1 MYEKLEAYLE
11 EISHFLSGRE
21 EREEILSEI
30 KSHILE
36 KAEQEHGEVTETALD
51 KVIAAYGPARR
62 VAEKYLDGHSIIAPV
77 FTRYLF
83 RYTSFLF
90 AVHFLITAVAVIF
103 TKSFLV
109 FPFLLVPRMGVF
121 DALFYLPTAFLYD
134 LGLVTLILYFITR
147 SKKEIKLPWPRFA
160 VDLDEVKRPRRL
172 ILSVLGLGAMLAG
185 TGLTLY
191 LYVRYHSIFFLNLDF
206 PEPRLLFTPETGKWF
221 SLAVIAMFA
230 VGTVALCVKFFTSS
244 PWVDVIKN
252 GICVIIVGML
262 FRLPLDNAF
271 AFSPSTRARLSIKYT
286 LMVTLFFIS
295 IGFVVD
301 FIKSLVLSSRK
312 TEKPS
317 ISRR

>member
-1 MYEKLEAYLE
+1 MFEKLEAYLE
-11 EISHFLSGRE
+11 EISHFLSGRG

-36 KAEQEHGEVTETALD
+36 KAEQEHGEVTETSLD

-62 VAEKYLDGHSIIAPV
+62 VAEKYLDGHSIIAPA
-77 FTRYLF
+77 FKRYLF

-90 AVHFLITAVAVIF
+90 AVHFLITAVAVFF

-160 VDLDEVKRPRRL
+160 VDLDEVKRPKRL
-172 ILSVLGLGAMLAG
+172 ILSVLGLVAMLAG

-191 LYVRYHSIFFLNLDF
+191 LFVRYHSIFFLNLDF
-206 PEPRLLFTPETGKWF
+206 PEPRLLFTPEAGKWF
-221 SLAVIAMFA
+221 SLAVITMFA
-230 VGTVALCVKFFTSS
+230 VGAVALFVKFFTSS
-244 PWVDVIKN
+244 PWVNVVKN
-252 GICVIIVGML
+252 GISLVIVGLL

-271 AFSPSTRARLSIKYT
+271 AFSPSARARLSIKYT

-295 IGFVVD
+295 IGVAVD
-301 FIKSLVLSSRK
+301 FVKGLVVIGRK
-312 TEKPS
+312 KLAKP
-317 ISRR
+317 

>member
-1 MYEKLEAYLE
+1 MFEKLEAYLE

-30 KSHILE
+30 KGHILE
-36 KAEQEHGEVTETALD
+36 KAEQELSEVTETSLD

-62 VAEKYLDGHSIIAPV
+62 VAEKYLDGHSIIAPA
-77 FTRYLF
+77 FKRHLF

-160 VDLDEVKRPRRL
+160 VDLDEVKRPHRL
-172 ILSVLGLGAMLAG
+172 IFSVLGLGAMLAG

-221 SLAVIAMFA
+221 SLAVIATFA
-230 VGTVALCVKFFTSS
+230 VGAIALCVKFFTSS

-271 AFSPSTRARLSIKYT
+271 AFSPSARARLSIKYT

-301 FIKSLVLSSRK
+301 FIKSLVLSGRK
-312 TEKPS
+312 KLAKPWGG
-317 ISRR
+317 

>member
-1 MYEKLEAYLE
+1 MFEKLEAYLE

-36 KAEQEHGEVTETALD
+36 KAEQEHSEVTETSLD

-62 VAEKYLDGHSIIAPV
+62 VAEKYLDGHSIIAPA
-77 FTRYLF
+77 FKRHLF

-160 VDLDEVKRPRRL
+160 VDLDEVKRPHRL
-172 ILSVLGLGAMLAG
+172 IFSVLGLGAMLAG

-221 SLAVIAMFA
+221 SLAVIATFA
-230 VGTVALCVKFFTSS
+230 VGAIALCVKFFTSS

-271 AFSPSTRARLSIKYT
+271 AFSPSARARLSIKYT

-312 TEKPS
+312 KLAKP
-317 ISRR
+317 